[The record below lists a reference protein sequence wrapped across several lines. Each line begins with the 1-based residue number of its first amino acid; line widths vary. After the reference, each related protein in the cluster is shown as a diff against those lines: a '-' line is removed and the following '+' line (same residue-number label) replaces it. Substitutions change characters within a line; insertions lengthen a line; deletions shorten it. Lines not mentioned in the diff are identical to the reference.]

1 MTVVAFAEKN
11 KAASQIA
18 SILGEGEVERITV
31 EGLPVYE
38 FKWKGEEWLVMGLS
52 GHIMNYDFPEQYN
65 KWNEV
70 NPGVLLGVDPQ
81 KLVTRAEYAAA
92 VKNLAK
98 RANKIVLA
106 CDYDREGEN
115 IGFEAKTLAEEVTNV
130 PVERARFSSLSP
142 KEVKKAFESL
152 IDPDYNMAMAAEARQ
167 ILDLKMGAAFTRF
180 VTLSVR
186 ERARTKDIL
195 SIGPCQTPTCG
206 FVYERE
212 KIIRAF
218 QAKDFW
224 KITAIFSAESGKERE
239 KEGGKE
245 GGKEGEKK
253 GGDFEGTHRA
263 GNIHDKEKAAE
274 IFKRLKGAKE
284 GLVAKKTVKETKTSP
299 PNPLNTTEFLKRAS
313 KFLGISP
320 EIALEVAEQLYL
332 AGFTSY
338 PRTET
343 NKYADD
349 FDFKSLVFDFARQKE
364 YRPFAESILI
374 APIVPKNGE
383 KDAHDHPPIHPI
395 RAASRGE
402 VSSAVN
408 IPQAPEVYD
417 LIARHFLA
425 NLMPA
430 AVFEKTHLHLLV
442 HEEPFDSSGTVL
454 KDSGWLEVY
463 PFENK
468 KDKLLPF
475 VEEGQKVGI
484 KKLSNTKS
492 KTSPPKKLTEA
503 ELLTLMDKNGI
514 GTKATAPTHIETNKK
529 RGYLETKGKT
539 ISILDTGFTLM
550 DGLSLTVPI
559 LVKPEIRAKIEALI
573 QEVEDGKKEFETA
586 LDEGTAL
593 IKEMYAQLEANKKEL
608 TSSIAGTIKDEA
620 ALEDKKN
627 YIGTCKVCGHVL
639 RIVQTDSGRFV
650 GCTGYPDCRNSYP
663 LPKAGALTVLR
674 SKECKKEG
682 VAVLKVGNKYNWAV
696 GIGPC
701 FTCDLE
707 KECYPPETVGSCPE
721 CDGNMF
727 LITFKDT
734 RFLGCTKRCGY
745 THSVPKTGKLTLL
758 DRTCETCG
766 WKLFRLKEEDDSPE
780 EEFCVNRR
788 CPEGRKYWKKPGKGT
803 ETRIREKASV
813 RRPAASSAAKP
824 SASSE
829 TSSAASL
836 STSLP
841 SSPITEKTSKV
852 SAAGLKKSK

>member
-11 KAASQIA
+11 KAAAQIA
-18 SILGEGEVERITV
+18 SILGEGEVTKIDV
-31 EGLPVYE
+31 EGLPAYE
-38 FKWKGEEWLVMGLS
+38 FKWKGEEWLAMGLS

-70 NPGVLLGVDPQ
+70 DPGVLLGVDPE
-81 KLVTRAEYAAA
+81 KLVTRANYASA
-92 VKNLAK
+92 VKKLAK

-130 PVERARFSSLSP
+130 PVTRARFSALSP
-142 KEVKKAFESL
+142 KEVKKAFENL
-152 IDPDYNMAMAAEARQ
+152 MEPDYNMAMAAEARQ

-212 KIIRAF
+212 KAIRAF
-218 QAKDFW
+218 QTKDFW
-224 KITAIFSAESGKERE
+224 KITAIFSA
-239 KEGGKE
+239 
-245 GGKEGEKK
+245 K
-253 GGDFEGTHRA
+253 GGEFEGIHRA
-263 GNIHDKEKAAE
+263 GNISDKEKAAE
-274 IFKRLKGAKE
+274 IFKRLKGSKE
-284 GLVAKKTVKETKTSP
+284 GLVAKKTVKEAKVTP

-349 FDFKSLVFDFARQKE
+349 FDFKSLLLDFARQKE
-364 YRPFAESILI
+364 YKPFAESILI
-374 APIVPKNGE
+374 VPIVPKNGE

-402 VSSAVN
+402 VSSAVH
-408 IPQAPEVYD
+408 IPQAPEIYD

-430 AVFEKTHLHLLV
+430 AIFEKTHLHLLV
-442 HEEPFDSSGTVL
+442 QEDPFDSSGTVL
-454 KDSGWLEVY
+454 KDSGWLEAY

-468 KDKLLPF
+468 KDKLLPY
-475 VEEGQKVGI
+475 VEEGEKVGI
-484 KKLSNTKS
+484 KKLNNIKS

-529 RGYLETKGKT
+529 RGYFETKGKT
-539 ISILDTGFTLM
+539 VSILDTGFTLM
-550 DGLSLTVPI
+550 EGLSLTVPI
-559 LVKPEIRAKIEALI
+559 LIRPEIRAKIEALI
-573 QEVEDGKKEFETA
+573 QEVEDGKKEFDLC

-593 IKEMYAQLEANKKEL
+593 IREMYSQLEAHKKEL

-627 YIGTCKVCGHVL
+627 YIGTCKACGHVL

-650 GCTGYPDCRNSYP
+650 GCTGYPDCRNSHP
-663 LPKAGALTVLR
+663 LPKTGALTVLR

-682 VAVLKVGNKYNWAV
+682 AAVLKVGNKYNWAV

-701 FTCDLE
+701 FKCDLE
-707 KECYPPETVGSCPE
+707 KTCYPPETVGSCPE
-721 CDGNMF
+721 CDGSMF
-727 LITFKDT
+727 LITFKDS

-758 DRTCETCG
+758 EKTCETCG
-766 WKLFRLKEEDDSPE
+766 WKMFRLKEEGESPE
-780 EEFCVNRR
+780 AEFCLNRR
-788 CPEGRKYWKKPGKGT
+788 CKEGRKYWKRTDTKIEAIIK
-803 ETRIREKASV
+803 
-813 RRPAASSAAKP
+813 
-824 SASSE
+824 
-829 TSSAASL
+829 
-836 STSLP
+836 
-841 SSPITEKTSKV
+841 
-852 SAAGLKKSK
+852 

>member
-11 KAASQIA
+11 KAAAQIA
-18 SILGEGEVERITV
+18 SILGDGEVKKIDV

-70 NPGVLLGVDPQ
+70 NPGVLLGVDPE
-81 KLVTRAEYAAA
+81 KFVTKANYASA

-98 RANKIVLA
+98 RAEKIILA

-130 PVERARFSSLSP
+130 PVSRARFSALSP

-152 IDPDYNMAMAAEARQ
+152 MDPDYNMAMAAEARQ

-186 ERARTKDIL
+186 EKAWTKDVL

-212 KIIRAF
+212 KAIRAF

-224 KITAIFSAESGKERE
+224 KITAIFSA
-239 KEGGKE
+239 
-245 GGKEGEKK
+245 KEGE
-253 GGDFEGTHRA
+253 FEGTHRA
-263 GNIHDKEKAAE
+263 GNISDKEKAAE
-274 IFKRLKGAKE
+274 IFKKLKGAKE
-284 GLVAKKTVKETKTSP
+284 GLVAKKNVKEVKISP
-299 PNPLNTTEFLKRAS
+299 PNPLNTTELLKRAS

-332 AGFTSY
+332 AGLTSY
-338 PRTET
+338 PRTDT

-374 APIVPKNGE
+374 APIVPKNGD

-430 AVFEKTHLHLLV
+430 ALFEKTHLHLLV
-442 HEEPFDSSGTVL
+442 QEDPFDSSGTVL

-529 RGYLETKGKT
+529 RGYFETKGKT
-539 ISILDTGFTLM
+539 ISILDIGFTLM
-550 DGLSLTVPI
+550 EGLSLTVPI
-559 LVKPEIRAKIEALI
+559 LVRPDIRAKIEALI
-573 QEVEDGKKEFETA
+573 QDVEDGNKEFEAA

-620 ALEDKKN
+620 ALDDKKN
-627 YIGTCKVCGHVL
+627 YIGTCKACGHVL
-639 RIVQTDSGRFV
+639 KIVQTDSGRFV
-650 GCTGYPDCRNSYP
+650 GCSGYPDCRNSFP
-663 LPKAGALTVLR
+663 VPKTGALTVLR

-682 VAVLKVGNKYNWAV
+682 AAVLKVGNKYNWAV

-701 FTCDLE
+701 FKCDLE
-707 KECYPPETVGSCPE
+707 KECYPPETVGPCPE
-721 CDGNMF
+721 CDGSMF
-727 LITFKDT
+727 LVTFKDT

-758 DRTCETCG
+758 DKTCESCG
-766 WKLFRLKEEDDSPE
+766 WKMFRLKEEGESPE
-780 EEFCVNRR
+780 EDFCVNRR
-788 CPEGRKYWKKPGKGT
+788 CKEGRKYWKTGT
-803 ETRIREKASV
+803 GIEAKTQVKVPVSL
-813 RRPAASSAAKP
+813 AASSA
-824 SASSE
+824 
-829 TSSAASL
+829 TSAASG
-836 STSLP
+836 
-841 SSPITEKTSKV
+841 KVSKL
-852 SAAGLKKSK
+852 SAAGRKENR

>member
-11 KAASQIA
+11 KAAAQIA
-18 SILGEGEVERITV
+18 SILGEKEVERITV
-31 EGLPVYE
+31 EGLPAYE
-38 FKWKGEEWLVMGLS
+38 FKWKGEDWLIMGLS
-52 GHIMNYDFPEQYN
+52 GHIMNYDFPEKYN

-70 NPGVLLGVDPQ
+70 SPGVLLNVDPE
-81 KLVTRAEYAAA
+81 KYVTRKDYANA
-92 VKNLAK
+92 VKSLAK
-98 RANKIVLA
+98 RANKIILA

-130 PVERARFSSLSP
+130 PVARARFSALSP
-142 KEVKKAFESL
+142 KEVKKAFENLTS
-152 IDPDYNMAMAAEARQ
+152 PDYNMAMAAEARQ

-186 ERARTKDIL
+186 ERARTKDVL

-212 KIIRAF
+212 KAIRAF
-218 QAKDFW
+218 EAKDFW
-224 KITAIFSAESGKERE
+224 KITAIFLAKD
-239 KEGGKE
+239 
-245 GGKEGEKK
+245 GE
-253 GGDFEGTHRA
+253 FEGTHRA
-263 GNIHDKEKAAE
+263 GNIYEKEKAAE

-284 GLVAKKTVKETKTSP
+284 GLVAKKAIKEAKTAP
-299 PNPLNTTEFLKRAS
+299 PSPLNTTEFLKRAS

-320 EIALEVAEQLYL
+320 ETALEVAEQLYL

-349 FDFKSLVFDFARQKE
+349 FDFKSLLFDFARQKE
-364 YRPFAESILI
+364 YRPFAETILV
-374 APIVPKNGE
+374 APLSPKNGE

-402 VSSAVN
+402 VSSAIN
-408 IPQAPEVYD
+408 LPQAPEVYD

-442 HEEPFDSSGTVL
+442 QEEPFDASGTVQ
-454 KDSGWLEVY
+454 KSPGWLEVY

-475 VEEGQKVGI
+475 VEEAEKVGI

-492 KTSPPKKLTEA
+492 KTNPPKKLTEA
-503 ELLTLMDKNGI
+503 ELLTLMDKNRI

-529 RGYLETKGKT
+529 RGYFETKGKT

-550 DGLSLTVPI
+550 DGLSSSVPI
-559 LVKPEIRAKIEALI
+559 LVKPEIRAKIESLI
-573 QEVEDGKKEFETA
+573 QEVEDGKKEFEAA
-586 LDEGTAL
+586 LEEGTHL
-593 IKEMYAQLEANKKEL
+593 IQEMYTQLEANKKQL

-627 YIGTCKVCGHVL
+627 YIGTCKACGHVL
-639 RIVQTDSGRFV
+639 RIVQTEAGRFV
-650 GCTGYPDCRNSYP
+650 GCTGFPDCRNSYP
-663 LPKAGALTVLR
+663 LPKTGALTLLKT
-674 SKECKKEG
+674 KECKKEG
-682 VAVLKVGNKYNWAV
+682 AAVLKVGTKYNWAV
-696 GIGPC
+696 GVGPC
-701 FTCDLE
+701 FKCEME
-707 KECYPPETVGSCPE
+707 KECYPPEAVGPCPE

-745 THSVPKTGKLTLL
+745 THSLPKTGKLALL
-758 DRTCETCG
+758 DKTCKDCG
-766 WKLFRLKEEDDSPE
+766 WKLFGVKEEKDGASKE
-780 EEFCVNRR
+780 EYCINRR
-788 CPEGRKYWKKPGKGT
+788 CKEGRKYWRTEGTGNGSRFQEKPT
-803 ETRIREKASV
+803 EKAF
-813 RRPAASSAAKP
+813 PAKKEP
-824 SASSE
+824 
-829 TSSAASL
+829 
-836 STSLP
+836 
-841 SSPITEKTSKV
+841 EKTALKTATKDKTATKTALR
-852 SAAGLKKSK
+852 AATKTQQQATKRKTQ

>member
-11 KAASQIA
+11 KAAAQIA
-18 SILGEGEVERITV
+18 SILGDGDVKKIEV
-31 EGLPVYE
+31 EGLPAYE
-38 FKWKGEEWLVMGLS
+38 FKWKGEEWLAMGLS

-70 NPGVLLGVDPQ
+70 NPGVLLEVDPE
-81 KLVTRAEYAAA
+81 KLVTRANYASA
-92 VKNLAK
+92 VKKLAK
-98 RANKIVLA
+98 RADKIILA

-130 PVERARFSSLSP
+130 PVARARFSALSP
-142 KEVKKAFESL
+142 KEVKKAFENL
-152 IDPDYNMAMAAEARQ
+152 MDPDYNMAMAAEARQ

-186 ERARTKDIL
+186 EKARTKDIL

-212 KIIRAF
+212 KVIRAF

-224 KITAIFSAESGKERE
+224 KITVIFSA
-239 KEGGKE
+239 
-245 GGKEGEKK
+245 K
-253 GGDFEGTHRA
+253 GGEFEGTHRA
-263 GNIHDKEKAAE
+263 GNISDKEKAAE

-284 GLVAKKTVKETKTSP
+284 GLVAKKTVKEAKISP
-299 PNPLNTTEFLKRAS
+299 ASPLNTTEFLKRAS

-343 NKYADD
+343 NIYADD
-349 FDFKSLVFDFARQKE
+349 FDFKSLLFDFARQKE
-364 YRPFAESILI
+364 YKPFAESILI

-442 HEEPFDSSGTVL
+442 QEDPFDSSGTVL
-454 KDSGWLEVY
+454 KDSGWLEAY

-475 VEEGQKVGI
+475 VEEGEKVGI
-484 KKLSNTKS
+484 KKLSNIKS

-529 RGYLETKGKT
+529 RGYFETKGKT

-550 DGLSLTVPI
+550 EGLSLTVPI
-559 LVKPEIRAKIEALI
+559 L
-573 QEVEDGKKEFETA
+573 
-586 LDEGTAL
+586 
-593 IKEMYAQLEANKKEL
+593 
-608 TSSIAGTIKDEA
+608 
-620 ALEDKKN
+620 
-627 YIGTCKVCGHVL
+627 
-639 RIVQTDSGRFV
+639 SGRKS
-650 GCTGYPDCRNSYP
+650 GQ
-663 LPKAGALTVLR
+663 R
-674 SKECKKEG
+674 SK
-682 VAVLKVGNKYNWAV
+682 
-696 GIGPC
+696 
-701 FTCDLE
+701 
-707 KECYPPETVGSCPE
+707 
-721 CDGNMF
+721 
-727 LITFKDT
+727 
-734 RFLGCTKRCGY
+734 
-745 THSVPKTGKLTLL
+745 H
-758 DRTCETCG
+758 
-766 WKLFRLKEEDDSPE
+766 
-780 EEFCVNRR
+780 
-788 CPEGRKYWKKPGKGT
+788 
-803 ETRIREKASV
+803 
-813 RRPAASSAAKP
+813 
-824 SASSE
+824 
-829 TSSAASL
+829 
-836 STSLP
+836 
-841 SSPITEKTSKV
+841 
-852 SAAGLKKSK
+852 

>member
-11 KAASQIA
+11 KAAAQIA
-18 SILGEGEVERITV
+18 SILGDGEVKRIDV
-31 EGLPVYE
+31 DGLPAYE
-38 FKWKGEEWLVMGLS
+38 FKWKGEEWLAMGLS

-70 NPGVLLGVDPQ
+70 DPGVLLGVDPE
-81 KLVTRAEYAAA
+81 KFVTRADYASA
-92 VKNLAK
+92 VKKLAK
-98 RANKIVLA
+98 RANKIILA

-130 PVERARFSSLSP
+130 PVARARFSALSP
-142 KEVKKAFESL
+142 KEVKKAFENL
-152 IDPDYNMAMAAEARQ
+152 MDPDYNMAMAAEARQ

-186 ERARTKDIL
+186 ERAWTKDVL

-212 KIIRAF
+212 KAIRAF
-218 QAKDFW
+218 QSKDFW
-224 KITAIFSAESGKERE
+224 KITAIFSA
-239 KEGGKE
+239 
-245 GGKEGEKK
+245 K
-253 GGDFEGTHRA
+253 GGEFEGTHRA
-263 GNIHDKEKAAE
+263 GNISDKEKAAE

-284 GLVAKKTVKETKTSP
+284 GLVAKKAVKEAKISP

-320 EIALEVAEQLYL
+320 EVALEVAEQLYL

-349 FDFKSLVFDFARQKE
+349 FDFKSLLFDFARQKE
-364 YRPFAESILI
+364 YKPFAESILV

-442 HEEPFDSSGTVL
+442 QEEPFDSSGTVL
-454 KDSGWLEVY
+454 KDSGWLEAY

-475 VEEGQKVGI
+475 VEEGERLGI

-492 KTSPPKKLTEA
+492 RTSPPKKLTEA

-529 RGYLETKGKT
+529 RGYFETKGKT
-539 ISILDTGFTLM
+539 ISILDMGFTLM
-550 DGLSLTVPI
+550 EGLSLTVPI
-559 LVKPEIRAKIEALI
+559 LVRPEIRRKIEALI
-573 QEVEDGKKEFETA
+573 QEVEDGKKEFDA
-586 LDEGTAL
+586 SLDEGTAL
-593 IKEMYAQLEANKKEL
+593 IREMYAQLEANKKEL

-627 YIGTCKVCGHVL
+627 YIGTCRACGHIL

-663 LPKAGALTVLR
+663 LPKTGALTVLR

-682 VAVLKVGNKYNWAV
+682 AAVLKVGSKYNWAV

-701 FTCDLE
+701 FKCDLE
-707 KECYPPETVGSCPE
+707 KECYPPETVGPCPE
-721 CDGNMF
+721 CDGSMF

-745 THSVPKTGKLTLL
+745 THSVPKTGKLTMLEK
-758 DRTCETCG
+758 TCETCG
-766 WKLFRLKEEDDSPE
+766 WKIFRLKEAGESPE
-780 EEFCVNRR
+780 EEFCLNRR
-788 CPEGRKYWKKPGKGT
+788 CKEGRKYWKKT
-803 ETRIREKASV
+803 DTRIE
-813 RRPAASSAAKP
+813 
-824 SASSE
+824 
-829 TSSAASL
+829 
-836 STSLP
+836 
-841 SSPITEKTSKV
+841 
-852 SAAGLKKSK
+852 AGIR

>member
-11 KAASQIA
+11 KAAAQIA
-18 SILGEGEVERITV
+18 SILGDGEMEKIAV
-31 EGLPVYE
+31 EGLPAYE
-38 FKWKGEEWLVMGLS
+38 FKWKGEEWLAMGLS
-52 GHIMNYDFPEQYN
+52 GHIMNYDFPKQYS
-65 KWNEV
+65 KWSEV
-70 NPGVLLGVDPQ
+70 SPGVLLGVDPE
-81 KLVTRAEYAAA
+81 KLVTRADYAAA
-92 VKNLAK
+92 VKTLAK
-98 RANKIVLA
+98 RADKIILA

-130 PVERARFSSLSP
+130 PVARARFSALSP
-142 KEVKKAFESL
+142 KEVKKAFENL
-152 IDPDYNMAMAAEARQ
+152 VDPDYNMAMAAEARQ
-167 ILDLKMGAAFTRF
+167 ILDLKMGASFTRF

-186 ERARTKDIL
+186 EKARTKDVL

-212 KIIRAF
+212 KAIRAF
-218 QAKDFW
+218 QSKDFW
-224 KITAIFSAESGKERE
+224 KITAIFSAKD
-239 KEGGKE
+239 
-245 GGKEGEKK
+245 GE
-253 GGDFEGTHRA
+253 FEGTHRA

-274 IFKRLKGAKE
+274 IFKRLKGTKE
-284 GLVAKKTVKETKTSP
+284 GLVAKKTVKEAKISP

-320 EIALEVAEQLYL
+320 EVALELAEQLYL
-332 AGFTSY
+332 GGFTSY

-349 FDFKSLVFDFARQKE
+349 FEFKSLLLDFARQKE
-364 YRPFAESILI
+364 YKPFAESILI
-374 APIVPKNGE
+374 VPIVPKNGE

-402 VSSAVN
+402 ISSAIN
-408 IPQAPEVYD
+408 LPHASEVYD

-430 AVFEKTHLHLLV
+430 AVFEKTHLHMLV
-442 HEEPFDSSGTVL
+442 QEDPFDSSGTVL
-454 KDSGWLEVY
+454 KASGWLEVY

-475 VEEGQKVGI
+475 VEEREKVGI

-529 RGYLETKGKT
+529 RGYFETKGKT
-539 ISILDTGFTLM
+539 VSILDTGFTLM
-550 DGLSLTVPI
+550 EGLSLTVPI

-573 QEVEDGKKEFETA
+573 QEVEDGKKEFEAA
-586 LDEGTAL
+586 LDEGTTL
-593 IKEMYAQLEANKKEL
+593 IREMYSQLEANKKEL

-627 YIGTCKVCGHVL
+627 YVGTCKACGHVL

-663 LPKAGALTVLR
+663 LPKTGTLTLLK

-682 VAVLKVGNKYNWAV
+682 AAVLKVGNKYNWAV

-707 KECYPPETVGSCPE
+707 KECYPPETVGPCPE

-745 THSVPKTGKLTLL
+745 THSVPKTGKLALL
-758 DRTCETCG
+758 DKKCEICG
-766 WKLFRLKEEDDSPE
+766 WKIFRLKEEGESPE
-780 EEFCVNRR
+780 EDFCVNRR
-788 CPEGRKYWKKPGKGT
+788 CKEGRQYWKKISPGN
-803 ETRIREKASV
+803 EARIKEKATV
-813 RRPAASSAAKP
+813 NPAVSATAG
-824 SASSE
+824 SR
-829 TSSAASL
+829 TR
-836 STSLP
+836 
-841 SSPITEKTSKV
+841 KV
-852 SAAGLKKSK
+852 SRVPAVGRKEKK

>member
-11 KAASQIA
+11 KAAAQIA
-18 SILGEGEVERITV
+18 SILGDGEVEKITV

-70 NPGVLLGVDPQ
+70 NPGVLLEVDPE
-81 KLVTRAEYAAA
+81 KFVTRADYAAA

-130 PVERARFSSLSP
+130 PIARARFSALSP
-142 KEVKKAFESL
+142 KEVRKAFESL
-152 IDPDYNMAMAAEARQ
+152 IDPDYNIAMAAETRQ

-186 ERARTKDIL
+186 EKARTKDIL

-212 KIIRAF
+212 KAIRAF

-224 KITAIFSAESGKERE
+224 KITAIFSTED
-239 KEGGKE
+239 
-245 GGKEGEKK
+245 GE
-253 GGDFEGTHRA
+253 FEGIHRA
-263 GNIHDKEKAAE
+263 GNIHEKEKAAE
-274 IFKRLKGAKE
+274 IFKRLKGEKK
-284 GLVAKKTVKETKTSP
+284 GLVAKKTVKEAKTSP

-320 EIALEVAEQLYL
+320 ELALEVAEQLYL

-349 FDFKSLVFDFARQKE
+349 FDFKALVFDFARQKE
-364 YRPFAESILI
+364 YSPFAESILV

-442 HEEPFDSSGTVL
+442 QEDPFDSSGTVL
-454 KDSGWLEVY
+454 KDSGWLEAY

-468 KDKLLPF
+468 KDKLLPL
-475 VEEGQKVGI
+475 VEEGQSVGI

-529 RGYLETKGKT
+529 RGYFETKGKT
-539 ISILDTGFTLM
+539 VSILDTGFTLM
-550 DGLSLTVPI
+550 EGLSLTVPI
-559 LVKPEIRAKIEALI
+559 LVRPEIRAKIEALI
-573 QEVEDGKKEFETA
+573 QEVEDGKKEFEAA

-593 IKEMYAQLEANKKEL
+593 IREMYTQLEANKKEL

-627 YIGTCKVCGHVL
+627 YIGTCKACGHVL

-663 LPKAGALTVLR
+663 LPKTGALTVLR

-682 VAVLKVGNKYNWAV
+682 AAVLKVGNKYNWAV

-707 KECYPPETVGSCPE
+707 KECYPPETVGPCPE
-721 CDGNMF
+721 CDGSMF
-727 LITFKDT
+727 LINFKDT

-758 DRTCETCG
+758 DQTCESCG
-766 WKLFRLKEEDDSPE
+766 WKLFRLKEEGESPE
-780 EEFCVNRR
+780 EDFCVNRR
-788 CPEGRKYWKKPGKGT
+788 CKEGRKYWKKSSIGA

-813 RRPAASSAAKP
+813 IRPAANSV
-824 SASSE
+824 
-829 TSSAASL
+829 TSSAVKSPSLETGKASK
-836 STSLP
+836 
-841 SSPITEKTSKV
+841 I
-852 SAAGLKKSK
+852 SASGLKENR

>member
-1 MTVVAFAEKN
+1 MTIVAFAEKN
-11 KAASQIA
+11 KAAAQIA
-18 SILGEGEVERITV
+18 SILGDGEMEKISV
-31 EGLPVYE
+31 EGLPAYE

-70 NPGVLLGVDPQ
+70 NPGVLLGVDPE
-81 KLVTRAEYAAA
+81 KFVTRPDYAAA

-98 RANKIVLA
+98 RADKIILA

-115 IGFEAKTLAEEVTNV
+115 IGFEAKTLSEEVTNV
-130 PVERARFSSLSP
+130 PVARARFSALSP
-142 KEVKKAFESL
+142 KEVKKAFENL
-152 IDPDYNMAMAAEARQ
+152 MDPDYNMAMAAEARQ

-186 ERARTKDIL
+186 EKAWTKEVL

-212 KIIRAF
+212 KAIRAF
-218 QAKDFW
+218 QTKDFW
-224 KITAIFSAESGKERE
+224 KIIAIFSAEN
-239 KEGGKE
+239 
-245 GGKEGEKK
+245 GE
-253 GGDFEGTHRA
+253 FEGIHRA
-263 GNIHDKEKAAE
+263 GNIYDKEKAAE
-274 IFKRLKGAKE
+274 IFKKIKGAKE

-320 EIALEVAEQLYL
+320 ELALEVAEQLYL

-338 PRTET
+338 PRTDT

-349 FDFKSLVFDFARQKE
+349 FDFKSLLFDFARQKE

-374 APIVPKNGE
+374 APIVPKNGD

-425 NLMPA
+425 NLMPEA
-430 AVFEKTHLHLLV
+430 IFEKTHLHMLV
-442 HEEPFDSSGTVL
+442 QEDPFDSSGTVL

-514 GTKATAPTHIETNKK
+514 GTKATAPSHIETNKK
-529 RGYLETKGKT
+529 RGYFETKGKT
-539 ISILDTGFTLM
+539 VSILDTGFTLM
-550 DGLSLTVPI
+550 EGLSLTVPI
-559 LVKPEIRAKIEALI
+559 LIRPDIRSKIEALI
-573 QEVEDGKKEFETA
+573 QEVEDGKKEFEAA
-586 LDEGTAL
+586 LDEGTTL
-593 IKEMYAQLEANKKEL
+593 IREMYSQLEANKNEL

-627 YIGTCKVCGHVL
+627 YIGTCKACGHVL
-639 RIVQTDSGRFV
+639 KIVQTDSGRFV

-663 LPKAGALTVLR
+663 LPKTGTLTVLR

-682 VAVLKVGNKYNWAV
+682 AAVLKVGNKYNWAV

-701 FTCDLE
+701 FKCDLE
-707 KECYPPETVGSCPE
+707 KECYPPETVGPCPE
-721 CDGNMF
+721 CDGSMF
-727 LITFKDT
+727 LITFKDS

-745 THSVPKTGKLTLL
+745 THSVPKAGKLTLL
-758 DRTCETCG
+758 DKTCEGCG
-766 WKLFRLKEEDDSPE
+766 WKMFRLKEEGELSDED
-780 EEFCVNRR
+780 FCVNRR
-788 CPEGRKYWKKPGKGT
+788 CKEGRKYWRKTGT
-803 ETRIREKASV
+803 AIEARLRAKASV
-813 RRPAASSAAKP
+813 SPA
-824 SASSE
+824 
-829 TSSAASL
+829 TSTTAG
-836 STSLP
+836 
-841 SSPITEKTSKV
+841 KVSKV
-852 SAAGLKKSK
+852 SAAGRKENK

>member
-11 KAASQIA
+11 KAAAQIA
-18 SILGEGEVERITV
+18 SILGEGEVEKFSV
-31 EGLPVYE
+31 EGLPAYE

-70 NPGVLLGVDPQ
+70 NPGVLLGVDPE
-81 KLVTRAEYAAA
+81 KLVTRADYAAA

-115 IGFEAKTLAEEVTNV
+115 IGFEAKTLAEEVTGV
-130 PVERARFSSLSP
+130 PVARARFSALSP
-142 KEVKKAFESL
+142 KEVKKAFENL
-152 IDPDYNMAMAAEARQ
+152 VDPDYNMAMAAETRQ

-186 ERARTKDIL
+186 EKARTKDVL

-212 KIIRAF
+212 KAIRAF

-224 KITAIFSAESGKERE
+224 KITAIFSAVSGE
-239 KEGGKE
+239 EGGE
-245 GGKEGEKK
+245 
-253 GGDFEGTHRA
+253 FEGTHRA

-274 IFKRLKGAKE
+274 IFKRVKGAKE

-320 EIALEVAEQLYL
+320 ERALEVAEQLYL

-364 YRPFAESILI
+364 YKPFAESILI

-402 VSSAVN
+402 ISSAVN

-430 AVFEKTHLHLLV
+430 AVFEKTHLHMLV
-442 HEEPFDSSGTVL
+442 QEEPFDSSGTVL
-454 KDSGWLEVY
+454 KDSGWLEAY

-475 VEEGQKVGI
+475 VEEGQNVGI

-529 RGYLETKGKT
+529 RGYFETTGKT
-539 ISILDTGFTLM
+539 VSILDTGFTLM
-550 DGLSLTVPI
+550 EGLSLTVPI
-559 LVKPEIRAKIEALI
+559 LVRPDIRAKIEALI
-573 QEVEDGKKEFETA
+573 QEVEDGKKEFEAA
-586 LDEGTAL
+586 LEEGTAL
-593 IKEMYAQLEANKKEL
+593 IREMYAQLEANKKEL

-627 YIGTCKVCGHVL
+627 YIGTCKACGHVL

-663 LPKAGALTVLR
+663 LPKTGALTVLR

-682 VAVLKVGNKYNWAV
+682 AAVLKVGNKYNWAV

-707 KECYPPETVGSCPE
+707 KECYPPETVGPCPE
-721 CDGNMF
+721 CDGSMF

-758 DRTCETCG
+758 DRTCESCG
-766 WKLFRLKEEDDSPE
+766 WKLFRLKEEGESPE
-780 EEFCVNRR
+780 EDFCVNRR
-788 CPEGRKYWKKPGKGT
+788 CKEGRQYWRKPGTGT
-803 ETRIREKASV
+803 ETRIRKERVSV
-813 RRPAASSAAKP
+813 SRPAASSATGLA
-824 SASSE
+824 A
-829 TSSAASL
+829 SSAAG
-836 STSLP
+836 P
-841 SSPITEKTSKV
+841 VTEKTSKV
-852 SAAGLKKSK
+852 SAAGLKKNR

>member
-11 KAASQIA
+11 KAAAQIA
-18 SILGEGEVERITV
+18 SILGEGEVTKIDV
-31 EGLPVYE
+31 EGLPAYE
-38 FKWKGEEWLVMGLS
+38 FKWKGEEWLAMGLS

-65 KWNEV
+65 KWNDV
-70 NPGVLLGVDPQ
+70 NPGVLLGIDPE
-81 KLVTRAEYAAA
+81 KFVTRVDYASA
-92 VKNLAK
+92 VKKLAK
-98 RANKIVLA
+98 RANKIILA

-130 PVERARFSSLSP
+130 PVARARFSALSP
-142 KEVKKAFESL
+142 KEVKKAFENL
-152 IDPDYNMAMAAEARQ
+152 MEPDYNLAMAAEARQ

-186 ERARTKDIL
+186 ERAKTKGIL

-212 KIIRAF
+212 KAIRAF

-224 KITAIFSAESGKERE
+224 KITAIFSA
-239 KEGGKE
+239 
-245 GGKEGEKK
+245 KEGE
-253 GGDFEGTHRA
+253 FEGTHRA
-263 GNIHDKEKAAE
+263 GNITDKEKAAE
-274 IFKRLKGAKE
+274 IFKRLKGSKE
-284 GLVAKKTVKETKTSP
+284 GLVAKKTVKEAQVSP
-299 PNPLNTTEFLKRAS
+299 PSPLNTTEFLKRAS

-349 FDFKSLVFDFARQKE
+349 FDFKSLLFDFARQKE
-364 YRPFAESILI
+364 YKLFAESILI

-402 VSSAVN
+402 VSSAVH

-442 HEEPFDSSGTVL
+442 QEDPFDSSGTVL

-475 VEEGQKVGI
+475 VEEGEKVGI
-484 KKLSNTKS
+484 KKLSNIKS

-529 RGYLETKGKT
+529 RGYFETKGKT

-550 DGLSLTVPI
+550 EGLSLTVPI
-559 LVKPEIRAKIEALI
+559 LIRPEIRAKIESLI
-573 QEVEDGKKEFETA
+573 QEVEDGKKEFDA
-586 LDEGTAL
+586 SLDEGTAL
-593 IKEMYAQLEANKKEL
+593 IREMYAQLEANKKEL

-627 YIGTCKVCGHVL
+627 YIGPCKVCGHVL
-639 RIVQTDSGRFV
+639 KIVQTDSGRFV

-663 LPKAGALTVLR
+663 LPKTGALTVLR

-682 VAVLKVGNKYNWAV
+682 AAVLKVGNKYNWAV
-696 GIGPC
+696 GVGPC
-701 FTCDLE
+701 FKCDLE
-707 KECYPPETVGSCPE
+707 KECYPPETVGPCPE
-721 CDGNMF
+721 CDGSMF
-727 LITFKDT
+727 LITFKDS

-745 THSVPKTGKLTLL
+745 THSAPKTGKLTLL
-758 DRTCETCG
+758 EKTCETCG
-766 WKLFRLKEEDDSPE
+766 WKMFRLKEEGESSE
-780 EEFCVNRR
+780 AEFCLNRR
-788 CPEGRKYWKKPGKGT
+788 CKEGRKYWKKTGLGI
-803 ETRIREKASV
+803 EARIR
-813 RRPAASSAAKP
+813 
-824 SASSE
+824 
-829 TSSAASL
+829 
-836 STSLP
+836 
-841 SSPITEKTSKV
+841 
-852 SAAGLKKSK
+852 

>member
-11 KAASQIA
+11 KAAAQIA
-18 SILGEGEVERITV
+18 SILGDGEVDKISV
-31 EGLPVYE
+31 EGLPAYE

-52 GHIMNYDFPEQYN
+52 GHIMNYDFPERYN
-65 KWNEV
+65 KWSEV
-70 NPGVLLGVDPQ
+70 DPGTLLGVDPE
-81 KLVTRAEYAAA
+81 KFVTRKEYEAAI
-92 VKNLAK
+92 KNLAK
-98 RANKIVLA
+98 RADKIILA

-130 PVERARFSSLSP
+130 PVSRARFSALSP
-142 KEVKKAFESL
+142 KEVRKAFENPV
-152 IDPDYNMAMAAEARQ
+152 DPDHNLAMAAEARQ

-186 ERARTKDIL
+186 EKARTKDVL

-212 KIIRAF
+212 KTIRAF
-218 QAKDFW
+218 EAKDFW
-224 KITAIFSAESGKERE
+224 KITAIFAA
-239 KEGGKE
+239 
-245 GGKEGEKK
+245 KEGE
-253 GGDFEGTHRA
+253 FEGTHRA

-284 GLVAKKTVKETKTSP
+284 GLVVKKTVKEAKTSP

-320 EIALEVAEQLYL
+320 EVALETAEQLYL

-364 YRPFAESILI
+364 YKPFAESILS

-395 RAASRGE
+395 RAAARGE

-408 IPQAPEVYD
+408 IPQAAEVYD

-430 AVFEKTHLHLLV
+430 AVFEKTHLHLKV
-442 HEEPFDSSGTVL
+442 QEEPFDSSGTVL
-454 KDSGWLEVY
+454 KDAGWLEVY

-475 VEEGQKVGI
+475 VEEKEKVDV

-503 ELLTLMDKNGI
+503 ELLTLMDKHGI

-529 RGYLETKGKT
+529 RGYFETKGKT
-539 ISILDTGFTLM
+539 VSILDTGFTLM
-550 DGLSLTVPI
+550 EGLSLSVPI
-559 LVKPEIRAKIEALI
+559 LVKPDIRSKIEALI
-573 QEVEDGKKEFETA
+573 QEVEDGKKEFEAA

-608 TSSIAGTIKDEA
+608 TSNIAGTIKDEA

-627 YIGTCKVCGHVL
+627 YIGTCKACGHIL
-639 RIVQTDSGRFV
+639 RIIQTDSGRFV
-650 GCTGYPDCRNSYP
+650 GCTGYPDCRNSFS
-663 LPKAGALTVLR
+663 LPKTGALTVLR

-682 VAVLKVGNKYNWAV
+682 AAVLKVGNKYNWAV
-696 GIGPC
+696 GVGPC
-701 FTCDLE
+701 FKCELE
-707 KECYPPETVGSCPE
+707 KECYPPEAVGPCPE
-721 CDGNMF
+721 CDGSMF
-727 LITFKDT
+727 LISFKDN

-745 THSVPKTGKLTLL
+745 THSVPKNGKLTLL
-758 DRTCETCG
+758 DKTCESCG
-766 WKLFRLKEEDDSPE
+766 WKLFRLKEEKGEGEGNESPE
-780 EEFCVNRR
+780 EDICINRR
-788 CPEGRKYWKKPGKGT
+788 CTEGIKYWKKVGPRNEARAQQK
-803 ETRIREKASV
+803 
-813 RRPAASSAAKP
+813 
-824 SASSE
+824 
-829 TSSAASL
+829 
-836 STSLP
+836 
-841 SSPITEKTSKV
+841 KV
-852 SAAGLKKSK
+852 SAEPSAGSGKKSTARSAERQVTGRVSKAASVAGGRKESK

>member
-11 KAASQIA
+11 KAAAQIA
-18 SILGEGEVERITV
+18 SILGDGEVEKITV
-31 EGLPVYE
+31 EGLPAYE

-65 KWNEV
+65 KWSEV
-70 NPGVLLGVDPQ
+70 NPGVLLGVDPE
-81 KLVTRAEYAAA
+81 KLVTRADYAAA

-130 PVERARFSSLSP
+130 PVARARFSSLSP
-142 KEVKKAFESL
+142 REVKTAFESL
-152 IDPDYNMAMAAEARQ
+152 IDPDYNMAMAAETRQ

-186 ERARTKDIL
+186 EKARTKGIL

-212 KIIRAF
+212 KAIRAF

-224 KITAIFSAESGKERE
+224 KITAIFSAE
-239 KEGGKE
+239 GGE
-245 GGKEGEKK
+245 
-253 GGDFEGTHRA
+253 FEGIHRA

-284 GLVAKKTVKETKTSP
+284 GLVAKKTVKEAKTTP

-313 KFLGISP
+313 RFLGISP

-349 FDFKSLVFDFARQKE
+349 FDFKSLVFDFALHKE
-364 YRPFAESILI
+364 YKPFAESILRV
-374 APIVPKNGE
+374 PIVPKNGE

-442 HEEPFDSSGTVL
+442 QEEPFDSSGTVL
-454 KDSGWLEVY
+454 KDSGWLEAY

-475 VEEGQKVGI
+475 VEEGQKLGI

-529 RGYLETKGKT
+529 RGYFETKGKT
-539 ISILDTGFTLM
+539 VSILDTGFTLM
-550 DGLSLTVPI
+550 EGLSLTVPI
-559 LVKPEIRAKIEALI
+559 LIRPDIRAKIEALI
-573 QEVEDGKKEFETA
+573 QEVEDGKKEFEAA

-593 IKEMYAQLEANKKEL
+593 IREMYAQLEANKKEL

-627 YIGTCKVCGHVL
+627 YIGTCKTCGHVL

-663 LPKAGALTVLR
+663 LPKTGALTVLR
-674 SKECKKEG
+674 SKECKKNG
-682 VAVLKVGNKYNWAV
+682 AAILKVGNKYNWAV

-707 KECYPPETVGSCPE
+707 KECYPPETVGPCPE
-721 CDGNMF
+721 CDGSMF

-766 WKLFRLKEEDDSPE
+766 WKLFRLKEEGESPE
-780 EEFCVNRR
+780 ADFCVNRR
-788 CPEGRKYWKKPGKGT
+788 CKEGRQYWKKPGKGA
-803 ETRIREKASV
+803 EVRIREKASV
-813 RRPAASSAAKP
+813 SRSAASSVTG
-824 SASSE
+824 STASQ
-829 TSSAASL
+829 AIGRA
-836 STSLP
+836 
-841 SSPITEKTSKV
+841 SKV
-852 SAAGLKKSK
+852 SAAGMKKNKLT

>member
-1 MTVVAFAEKN
+1 MTIVAFAEKN
-11 KAASQIA
+11 KAAAQIA
-18 SILGEGEVERITV
+18 SILGDGEMEKISV
-31 EGLPVYE
+31 EGLPAYE

-70 NPGVLLGVDPQ
+70 NPGVLLGVDPE
-81 KLVTRAEYAAA
+81 KFVTRPDYAAA

-98 RANKIVLA
+98 RADKIILA

-115 IGFEAKTLAEEVTNV
+115 IGFEAKTLSEEVTNV
-130 PVERARFSSLSP
+130 PVARARFSALSP
-142 KEVKKAFESL
+142 KEVKKAFENL
-152 IDPDYNMAMAAEARQ
+152 MDPDYNMAMAAEARQ

-186 ERARTKDIL
+186 EKAWTKEVL

-212 KIIRAF
+212 KAIRAF
-218 QAKDFW
+218 QTKDFW
-224 KITAIFSAESGKERE
+224 KIIAIFSAEN
-239 KEGGKE
+239 
-245 GGKEGEKK
+245 GE
-253 GGDFEGTHRA
+253 FEGTHRA
-263 GNIHDKEKAAE
+263 GNIYDKEKAAE
-274 IFKRLKGAKE
+274 IFKKIKGAKE

-320 EIALEVAEQLYL
+320 ELALEVAEQLYL

-338 PRTET
+338 PRTDT

-349 FDFKSLVFDFARQKE
+349 FDFKSLLFDFARQKE

-374 APIVPKNGE
+374 APIVPKNGD

-425 NLMPA
+425 NLMPDA
-430 AVFEKTHLHLLV
+430 IFEKTHLHMLV
-442 HEEPFDSSGTVL
+442 QEDPFDSSGTVL

-514 GTKATAPTHIETNKK
+514 GTKATAPSHIETNKK
-529 RGYLETKGKT
+529 RGYFETKGKT
-539 ISILDTGFTLM
+539 VSILDTGFTLM
-550 DGLSLTVPI
+550 EGLSLTVPI
-559 LVKPEIRAKIEALI
+559 LIRPDIRSKIEALI
-573 QEVEDGKKEFETA
+573 QEVEDGKKEFEAA
-586 LDEGTAL
+586 LDEGTTL
-593 IKEMYAQLEANKKEL
+593 IREMYSQLEANKNEL

-627 YIGTCKVCGHVL
+627 YIGTCKACGHVL
-639 RIVQTDSGRFV
+639 KIVQTDSGRFV

-663 LPKAGALTVLR
+663 LPKTGALTVLR

-682 VAVLKVGNKYNWAV
+682 AAVLKVGNKYNWAV

-701 FTCDLE
+701 FKCDLE
-707 KECYPPETVGSCPE
+707 KECYPPETVGPCPE
-721 CDGNMF
+721 CDGSMF
-727 LITFKDT
+727 LITFKDS

-745 THSVPKTGKLTLL
+745 THSVPKAGKLTLL
-758 DRTCETCG
+758 DKTCEGCS
-766 WKLFRLKEEDDSPE
+766 WKTFRLKEEGESSE
-780 EEFCVNRR
+780 EDFCVNRR
-788 CPEGRKYWKKPGKGT
+788 CKEGRKYWRKTGT
-803 ETRIREKASV
+803 AIEARPRAKASV
-813 RRPAASSAAKP
+813 SPAAISATIPA
-824 SASSE
+824 
-829 TSSAASL
+829 TSTAAG
-836 STSLP
+836 
-841 SSPITEKTSKV
+841 KVSKV
-852 SAAGLKKSK
+852 SAAGRKENK

>member
-11 KAASQIA
+11 KAAAQIA
-18 SILGEGEVERITV
+18 SILGDGEVEKITV
-31 EGLPVYE
+31 EGLPAYE

-65 KWNEV
+65 KWSEV
-70 NPGVLLGVDPQ
+70 NPGVLLAVDPE
-81 KLVTRAEYAAA
+81 KLVTRADYAAA

-130 PVERARFSSLSP
+130 PVARARFSSLSP
-142 KEVKKAFESL
+142 NEVKKAFESL
-152 IDPDYNMAMAAEARQ
+152 IDPDYNMAMAAETRQ

-186 ERARTKDIL
+186 ERARTKGIL

-212 KIIRAF
+212 KAIRAF

-224 KITAIFSAESGKERE
+224 KITAIFSAE
-239 KEGGKE
+239 GGE
-245 GGKEGEKK
+245 
-253 GGDFEGTHRA
+253 FEGIHRA

-274 IFKRLKGAKE
+274 IFKRLKGTKE
-284 GLVAKKTVKETKTSP
+284 GLVAKKTVKEAKTTP

-320 EIALEVAEQLYL
+320 EIALEIAEQLYL

-349 FDFKSLVFDFARQKE
+349 FDFKSLVFDFALQKE
-364 YRPFAESILI
+364 YKPFAESILI

-442 HEEPFDSSGTVL
+442 QEEPFDSSGTVL
-454 KDSGWLEVY
+454 KDSGWLEAY

-475 VEEGQKVGI
+475 VEEGQKVGV

-550 DGLSLTVPI
+550 EGLSLTVPI
-559 LVKPEIRAKIEALI
+559 LVRPEIRAKIEALI
-573 QEVEDGKKEFETA
+573 QEVEDGKKEFEAA
-586 LDEGTAL
+586 LDEGTTL
-593 IKEMYAQLEANKKEL
+593 IQEMYAQLEANKKEL

-627 YIGTCKVCGHVL
+627 YIGTCKACGHVL

-674 SKECKKEG
+674 SKECKKDAA
-682 VAVLKVGNKYNWAV
+682 AVLKVGNKYNWAV

-707 KECYPPETVGSCPE
+707 KECYPPETVGPCPE
-721 CDGNMF
+721 CDGSMF

-758 DRTCETCG
+758 DKTCETCG
-766 WKLFRLKEEDDSPE
+766 WKLFRLKEEGESPE

-788 CPEGRKYWKKPGKGT
+788 CTEGRKYWKQPGRGA
-803 ETRIREKASV
+803 ETRIREQNSV
-813 RRPAASSAAKP
+813 SRPV
-824 SASSE
+824 
-829 TSSAASL
+829 
-836 STSLP
+836 TSLP
-841 SSPITEKTSKV
+841 ANRVAGKSSKIST
-852 SAAGLKKSK
+852 AGLEKNK

>member
-11 KAASQIA
+11 KAAAQIA
-18 SILGEGEVERITV
+18 GILGDGEVEKISV
-31 EGLPVYE
+31 EGLPAYE

-65 KWNEV
+65 KWSDV
-70 NPGVLLGVDPQ
+70 NPGVLLGVDPE
-81 KLVTRAEYAAA
+81 KFVTRADYAAA

-98 RANKIVLA
+98 RANKIILA

-115 IGFEAKTLAEEVTNV
+115 IGFEAKTLAEEVTSV
-130 PVERARFSSLSP
+130 PVARARFSALSP
-142 KEVKKAFESL
+142 KEVRKAFESL
-152 IDPDYNMAMAAEARQ
+152 MDPDYNMAMAAEARQ

-186 ERARTKDIL
+186 EKARTKDVL

-212 KIIRAF
+212 KAIRAF

-224 KITAIFSAESGKERE
+224 KITAIFSA
-239 KEGGKE
+239 
-245 GGKEGEKK
+245 K
-253 GGDFEGTHRA
+253 GGEFEGTHRA
-263 GNIHDKEKAAE
+263 GNIYDKEKAAE
-274 IFKRLKGAKE
+274 IFKRLKGSKE
-284 GLVAKKTVKETKTSP
+284 GLVAKKTVKEAKISP

-320 EIALEVAEQLYL
+320 ELALEVAEQLYL

-343 NKYADD
+343 NKYAED

-364 YRPFAESILI
+364 YKPFAESILI
-374 APIVPKNGE
+374 APIVPKNGD

-402 VSSAVN
+402 ISSAVN

-442 HEEPFDSSGTVL
+442 QEEPFDSSGTVL
-454 KDSGWLEVY
+454 KDSGWLEAY

-475 VEEGQKVGI
+475 VEEGEKVGI

-529 RGYLETKGKT
+529 RGYFETKGKT
-539 ISILDTGFTLM
+539 VSILDTGFTLM
-550 DGLSLTVPI
+550 EGLSLTVPI
-559 LVKPEIRAKIEALI
+559 LVRPEIRAKIEVLI
-573 QEVEDGKKEFETA
+573 QEVEDGKKEFEA
-586 LDEGTAL
+586 VLDEGTAL

-627 YIGTCKVCGHVL
+627 YIGTCKACGHVL
-639 RIVQTDSGRFV
+639 RIIQTDSGRFV

-663 LPKAGALTVLR
+663 LPKTGALTVLR

-682 VAVLKVGNKYNWAV
+682 AAVLKVGNKYNWAV

-707 KECYPPETVGSCPE
+707 KECYPPETVGPCPE
-721 CDGNMF
+721 CDGSMF

-758 DRTCETCG
+758 DKTCESCG
-766 WKLFRLKEEDDSPE
+766 WKLFRLKEEGETPE
-780 EEFCVNRR
+780 EDFCVNRR
-788 CPEGRKYWKKPGKGT
+788 CKEGRNYWKKPGTGA
-803 ETRIREKASV
+803 ETRIQAKASV
-813 RRPAASSAAKP
+813 RPATNSAANQATSPDASLAASSK
-824 SASSE
+824 
-829 TSSAASL
+829 TSQSKSQRISAASQKINAAANP
-836 STSLP
+836 T
-841 SSPITEKTSKV
+841 INKKTST
-852 SAAGLKKSK
+852 

>member
-11 KAASQIA
+11 KAAAQIA
-18 SILGEGEVERITV
+18 RILGEGEVDKISV
-31 EGLPVYE
+31 EGLPAYE

-52 GHIMNYDFPEQYN
+52 GHIMNYDFPEKYN
-65 KWNEV
+65 KWSEV
-70 NPGVLLGVDPQ
+70 NPGTLLGIEPE
-81 KLVTRAEYAAA
+81 KLVTRKEYAAA
-92 VKNLAK
+92 IKNLAK
-98 RANKIVLA
+98 KADKIILA

-130 PVERARFSSLSP
+130 PVARARFSALSP
-142 KEVKKAFESL
+142 KEVRKAFESP
-152 IDPDYNMAMAAEARQ
+152 ITPDHNLAMAAEARQ

-186 ERARTKDIL
+186 EKARTKDVL

-212 KIIRAF
+212 KAIRAF
-218 QAKDFW
+218 EAKDFW
-224 KITAIFSAESGKERE
+224 KITAIFAA
-239 KEGGKE
+239 
-245 GGKEGEKK
+245 K
-253 GGDFEGTHRA
+253 GGEFEGTHRA

-284 GLVAKKTVKETKTSP
+284 GLVVKKTVKEAKTNP

-320 EIALEVAEQLYL
+320 ELALEVAEQLYL

-364 YRPFAESILI
+364 YKPFAESILS

-395 RAASRGE
+395 RAATRGE
-402 VSSAVN
+402 VSSTVN
-408 IPQAPEVYD
+408 IPQAAEVYD
-417 LIARHFLA
+417 FIARHFLA
-425 NLMPA
+425 NLMSA
-430 AVFEKTHLHLLV
+430 AIFEKTHLHLQV
-442 HEEPFDSSGTVL
+442 REEPFDSSGTVL
-454 KDSGWLEVY
+454 KAAGWLEIY
-463 PFENK
+463 PFETR

-475 VEEGQKVGI
+475 VEEKEKVDV
-484 KKLSNTKS
+484 KKLSNIKS

-503 ELLTLMDKNGI
+503 ELLTLMDKHGI

-529 RGYLETKGKT
+529 RGYFETKGKT
-539 ISILDTGFTLM
+539 VSILDTGFTLM
-550 DGLSLTVPI
+550 EGLSLTVPI
-559 LVKPEIRAKIEALI
+559 LVRPDIRAKIEALI
-573 QEVEDGKKEFETA
+573 QEVEDGKKEFEVA

-593 IKEMYAQLEANKKEL
+593 IKEMYAQLEANKKDL
-608 TSSIAGTIKDEA
+608 ASNIAGTIKDEA

-627 YIGTCKVCGHVL
+627 YIGTCKACGHVL
-639 RIVQTDSGRFV
+639 KIVQTDSGRFV
-650 GCTGYPDCRNSYP
+650 GCTGYPDCRNSFP
-663 LPKAGALTVLR
+663 LPKTGALTVLR
-674 SKECKKEG
+674 SKECKKG
-682 VAVLKVGNKYNWAV
+682 GAAVLKVGNKYNWAV

-701 FTCDLE
+701 FKCELE
-707 KECYPPETVGSCPE
+707 KECYPPETVGPCPE

-758 DRTCETCG
+758 DKTCKTCG
-766 WKLFRLKEEDDSPE
+766 WRLFRLKQEGESPE
-780 EEFCVNRR
+780 EDFCLNRR
-788 CPEGRKYWKKPGKGT
+788 CTEGMKYWKKASPRNG
-803 ETRIREKASV
+803 EKAKAKVSV
-813 RRPAASSAAKP
+813 DSAARSGARSTARNMEKP
-824 SASSE
+824 ATGKISK
-829 TSSAASL
+829 T
-836 STSLP
+836 P
-841 SSPITEKTSKV
+841 SV
-852 SAAGLKKSK
+852 AGHRKERK

>member
-11 KAASQIA
+11 KAAAQIA
-18 SILGEGEVERITV
+18 SILGDGEVKKIDV
-31 EGLPVYE
+31 DGLPAYE
-38 FKWKGEEWLVMGLS
+38 FKWKGEEWLAMGLS
-52 GHIMNYDFPEQYN
+52 GHIMNYDFPEKYN

-70 NPGVLLGVDPQ
+70 DPGVLLGVDPE
-81 KLVTRAEYAAA
+81 KFVTRADYASA
-92 VKNLAK
+92 VKKLAK
-98 RANKIVLA
+98 RANKIILA

-115 IGFEAKTLAEEVTNV
+115 IGFEAKTLAEEVTKV
-130 PVERARFSSLSP
+130 PVARARFSALSP
-142 KEVKKAFESL
+142 KEVKKAFENL
-152 IDPDYNMAMAAEARQ
+152 MEPDYNLAMAAEARQ

-186 ERARTKDIL
+186 EKARTKDVL

-212 KIIRAF
+212 KVIRAF

-224 KITAIFSAESGKERE
+224 KITAIFSP
-239 KEGGKE
+239 
-245 GGKEGEKK
+245 K
-253 GGDFEGTHRA
+253 GGEFEGTHRA
-263 GNIHDKEKAAE
+263 GNIYDKEKAAE

-284 GLVAKKTVKETKTSP
+284 GLVAKKTVKEAKTSP
-299 PNPLNTTEFLKRAS
+299 PSPLNTTEFLKRAS

-320 EIALEVAEQLYL
+320 EAALEVAEQLYL

-343 NKYADD
+343 NIYADD
-349 FDFKSLVFDFARQKE
+349 FDFKSLLFDFARQKE

-402 VSSAVN
+402 VSSAVH
-408 IPQAPEVYD
+408 IPQVPEVYD

-442 HEEPFDSSGTVL
+442 QEEPFDSSGTVL
-454 KDSGWLEVY
+454 KDSGWLEAY

-475 VEEGQKVGI
+475 VEEGAKVGI
-484 KKLSNTKS
+484 KKLSNVKS
-492 KTSPPKKLTEA
+492 KTNPPKKLTEA

-514 GTKATAPTHIETNKK
+514 GTKATAPSHIETNKK
-529 RGYLETKGKT
+529 RGYFETKGKT
-539 ISILDTGFTLM
+539 VSILDTGFTLM
-550 DGLSLTVPI
+550 EGLSLTVPI
-559 LVKPEIRAKIEALI
+559 LIRPEIRAKIEALI
-573 QEVEDGKKEFETA
+573 QEVEDGKKEFDASLE
-586 LDEGTAL
+586 EGTAL
-593 IKEMYAQLEANKKEL
+593 IREMYAQLEANKKEL

-627 YIGTCKVCGHVL
+627 YIGTCKACSHVL

-663 LPKAGALTVLR
+663 LPKTGALTVLR

-682 VAVLKVGNKYNWAV
+682 AAVLKVGNKYNWAV

-701 FTCDLE
+701 FKCDLE
-707 KECYPPETVGSCPE
+707 KECYPPETVGLCPE
-721 CDGNMF
+721 CDGSMF

-745 THSVPKTGKLTLL
+745 THSVPKTGKLALL
-758 DRTCETCG
+758 EKTCETCG
-766 WKLFRLKEEDDSPE
+766 WKMFRLKEEGENPE
-780 EEFCVNRR
+780 AEFCLNRR
-788 CPEGRKYWKKPGKGT
+788 CKEGRKYWNKQASELKPKL
-803 ETRIREKASV
+803 R
-813 RRPAASSAAKP
+813 
-824 SASSE
+824 
-829 TSSAASL
+829 
-836 STSLP
+836 
-841 SSPITEKTSKV
+841 
-852 SAAGLKKSK
+852 

>member
-11 KAASQIA
+11 KAAAQIA
-18 SILGEGEVERITV
+18 SILGDGEVEKITV
-31 EGLPVYE
+31 EGLPAYE

-65 KWNEV
+65 KWSEV

-81 KLVTRAEYAAA
+81 KLVTRADYATA

-130 PVERARFSSLSP
+130 PVARARFSSLSP
-142 KEVKKAFESL
+142 KEVRNAFESL

-212 KIIRAF
+212 KTIRSF

-224 KITAIFSAESGKERE
+224 KITAIFSAE
-239 KEGGKE
+239 GGE
-245 GGKEGEKK
+245 
-253 GGDFEGTHRA
+253 FEGIHRA

-284 GLVAKKTVKETKTSP
+284 GLVAKKTVKEAKTSP

-320 EIALEVAEQLYL
+320 ELALEVAEQLYL

-364 YRPFAESILI
+364 YKPFAESILI
-374 APIVPKNGE
+374 TQIVPKNGE

-402 VSSAVN
+402 ISSAVN

-430 AVFEKTHLHLLV
+430 AVFEKTHLHMLV

-454 KDSGWLEVY
+454 KDSGWLEAY

-475 VEEGQKVGI
+475 VEESQKVGI

-529 RGYLETKGKT
+529 RGYFETKGKT
-539 ISILDTGFTLM
+539 VSILDTGFTLM
-550 DGLSLTVPI
+550 EGLSLTVPI
-559 LVKPEIRAKIEALI
+559 LVRPDIRAKIEALI
-573 QEVEDGKKEFETA
+573 QEVEDGKKEFEAA
-586 LDEGTAL
+586 LDEGTIL
-593 IKEMYAQLEANKKEL
+593 IREMYAQLEANKKEL

-627 YIGTCKVCGHVL
+627 YIGTCKACGHVL

-682 VAVLKVGNKYNWAV
+682 AAVLKVGNKYNWAV

-707 KECYPPETVGSCPE
+707 KECYPPETVGPCPE
-721 CDGNMF
+721 CDGSMF

-745 THSVPKTGKLTLL
+745 THSVPKTGKLTIL
-758 DRTCETCG
+758 DKTCETCG
-766 WKLFRLKEEDDSPE
+766 WKLFKLKGEEEGTE
-780 EEFCVNRR
+780 EEFCINRR
-788 CPEGRKYWKKPGKGT
+788 CKEGRKYWKNRVTGT
-803 ETRIREKASV
+803 EGIKKEKASV
-813 RRPAASSAAKP
+813 NRTAVDSATG
-824 SASSE
+824 SA
-829 TSSAASL
+829 TA
-836 STSLP
+836 
-841 SSPITEKTSKV
+841 PIGKTSKV
-852 SAAGLKKSK
+852 SAVGLKKK

>member
-31 EGLPVYE
+31 EGLPAYE

-81 KLVTRAEYAAA
+81 KLVTRTNYAAA

-212 KIIRAF
+212 KTIRAF

-224 KITAIFSAESGKERE
+224 KITAIFSAESEKEDEKESEKKGE

-245 GGKEGEKK
+245 RR
-253 GGDFEGTHRA
+253 DFEGTHRA

-320 EIALEVAEQLYL
+320 ELALEVAEQLYL

-343 NKYADD
+343 NKYAED

-364 YRPFAESILI
+364 YKPFAESILI

-408 IPQAPEVYD
+408 IPQAPAVYD

-442 HEEPFDSSGTVL
+442 NEEPFDSSGTVL
-454 KDSGWLEVY
+454 KDSGWLEAY

-573 QEVEDGKKEFETA
+573 QEVEDGKKEFEAA
-586 LDEGTAL
+586 LEEGTVL

-627 YIGTCKVCGHVL
+627 YIGTCKACGHVL

-674 SKECKKEG
+674 SKECKKG
-682 VAVLKVGNKYNWAV
+682 GAAVLKVGNKYNWAV

-707 KECYPPETVGSCPE
+707 KECYPPETVGPCPE
-721 CDGNMF
+721 CDGSMF
-727 LITFKDT
+727 LINFKDT

-758 DRTCETCG
+758 DKTCEICG
-766 WKLFRLKEEDDSPE
+766 WKLFRLKEEGDSPE
-780 EEFCVNRR
+780 EEFCINRR
-788 CPEGRKYWKKPGKGT
+788 CPEGRKYWKRPGKGA
-803 ETRIREKASV
+803 ETRIKEKASV
-813 RRPAASSAAKP
+813 SRPAASSVAKP
-824 SASSE
+824 VASSATSSASSPE
-829 TSSAASL
+829 VTQAKR
-836 STSLP
+836 
-841 SSPITEKTSKV
+841 KTSKV
-852 SAAGLKKSK
+852 SAAGLKKRK